1 MMDEIIRNQESN
13 NAQLRSINNESPVAS
28 LTLRINATFSLGVA
42 GGVLT
47 WAAEIRNLLFT
58 WSGTD
63 ITIPTDGMYHICAY
77 FRSSVA
83 LATLESGI
91 DIVRGGITY
100 IGVARYEL
108 TPAINNTYVFS
119 FTQYFLRD
127 DILRYRLTPS
137 AITNI
142 IYSAEIVGGSGQSGI
157 LHVTQMTGSV

>member
-1 MMDEIIRNQESN
+1 MTEIIRNQVDLQKRMRN
-13 NAQLRSINNESPVAS
+13 INVERPVAA
-28 LTLRINATFSLGVA
+28 LTLRINATFGLGVA

-47 WAAEIRNLLFT
+47 WAVEIRNLLFT

-100 IGVARYEL
+100 VGVARYEL

-119 FTQYFLRD
+119 FTQYFLKD

-137 AITNI
+137 AVTNI
-142 IYSAEIVGGSGQSGI
+142 IYSAEIVGGAGQSGI